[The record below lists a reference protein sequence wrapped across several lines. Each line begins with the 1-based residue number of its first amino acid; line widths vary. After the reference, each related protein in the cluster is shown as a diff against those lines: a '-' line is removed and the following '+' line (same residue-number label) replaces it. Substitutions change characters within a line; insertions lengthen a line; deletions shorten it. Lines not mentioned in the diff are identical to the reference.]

1 MSDDTIHESPLMLS
15 VSGCRG
21 VVGQSLTP
29 ERIVRFAG
37 AFAAW
42 LYETRRGA
50 GDDPITIIIGRDG
63 RCGGEIVQ
71 RLATGALAMAGCR
84 VVDLGVA
91 MTPSVGIMVEQHE
104 ADGGLVITASHNG
117 QEWNGIKCLTAQG
130 SAPSQAQADRII
142 ELFREG
148 KTPTAN
154 HAHLGALRADDTAA
168 HAHVA
173 RVLNAI
179 EGVTPVEKIKA
190 RRFRVAVD
198 SVNASGSGGARL
210 LLSALGC
217 EVVHLNCEE
226 TGVFPHRPEPVR
238 EHLTEL
244 ANATRAQKCDA
255 GFAQDPDADR
265 LAIIDEHGEYIGE
278 EYTLALAAMALLS
291 SGAGGDGATLA
302 TNLSTSRMVDDVAA
316 GSGARVLRTAVGEA
330 NVVDRMRAD
339 GCALGGEGNGG
350 VIWPAVGW
358 IRDSLSAM
366 ALVLALLTREG
377 NSVSGL
383 VSQTPRYTIVK
394 RKVPIQAGLAAKLA
408 SEMRV
413 RFAGERVDEQDG
425 VRVDFADGAWVHVRA
440 SNTEP
445 ILRLIAEAE
454 DESRANGILDELELL
469 VGVLSGKDG

>member
-1 MSDDTIHESPLMLS
+1 MLS

-21 VVGQSLTP
+21 VVGESLTP

-42 LYETRRGA
+42 LHETRQDAGA
-50 GDDPITIIIGRDG
+50 DPVTIIIGRDG
-63 RCGGEIVQ
+63 RRGGEIVQ
-71 RLATGALAMAGCR
+71 RLVMSALAMAGCR

-91 MTPSVGIMVEQHE
+91 MTPSVGIMVEEHE

-130 SAPSQAQADRII
+130 EAPSQEKADRII
-142 ELFREG
+142 ELFRDG
-148 KTPTAN
+148 KAPAADY
-154 HAHLGALRADDTAA
+154 AHLGASRADDTAA

-173 RVLNAI
+173 RVLRAI

-190 RRFRVAVD
+190 RQFRVAVD
-198 SVNASGSGGARL
+198 SVNSSGTAGARL

-226 TGVFPHRPEPVR
+226 TGVFSHRPEPVR
-238 EHLTEL
+238 EHLTEV
-244 ANATRAQKCDA
+244 ANATRTQKCDA

-265 LAIIDEHGEYIGE
+265 LAIIDERGEYIGE
-278 EYTLALAAMALLS
+278 EYTLTLAAMALFS
-291 SGAGGDGATLA
+291 TDSGAQGATLA

-316 GSGARVLRTAVGEA
+316 RTGARVLRTAVGEA
-330 NVVDRMRAD
+330 NVVQRMRTD

-366 ALVLALLTREG
+366 AFVLALLTRDG
-377 NSVSGL
+377 KSVSEL
-383 VSQTPRYTIVK
+383 VSQMPRYTIVK
-394 RKVPIQAGLAAKLA
+394 RKAPIQAGLAAKLV

-413 RFAGERVDEQDG
+413 RFADERVDEQDG

-445 ILRLIAEAE
+445 ILRLIAEARDE
-454 DESRANGILDELELL
+454 DRANRILDEMESLMGA
-469 VGVLSGKDG
+469 VSGKSG